1 MDIAEI
7 ALGTC
12 FSGTELA
19 GLEPFLS
26 RQPGVRAVSIDR
38 TRSVVHVEYDPAATG
53 LGRLEALLEGA
64 GYDCDCRGC
73 AGSCCQPGHPA
84 AGRVDELASHRHHP
98 THQAAHDHRGYDPD
112 PADGASAGHAAAHGP
127 HPTAADRARR
137 PAADAAEHDRH
148 AEQDEHAGHNGH
160 TGHDGHA
167 RHGAA
172 MVNAM
177 LRRFVIS
184 AILTIPIIIFSP
196 IGEAL
201 GLPAEPPF
209 GIPMSWFGLVLAT
222 PVVLWGGWPFIS
234 AAARS
239 LRRGEV
245 NMMTLIATGILVAY
259 LFSVVATVLGSQEV
273 FFEAA
278 AMLTTLSLIGHWLE
292 MRSRYATG
300 QAVEALLRLAPATA
314 LVRRD
319 GREVELPL
327 EQVAVGDEIVM
338 RPGAQVPVDGKVSE
352 GSSYVDESM
361 ITGEPVPVA
370 KRVGATVVGGTIN
383 TTGAFV
389 FTATAVGADTALS
402 RIVQM
407 VRNAQASKAPA
418 QRLADTAGKYLVYV
432 ALASGVLTFA
442 AWMVFGGHGLGFA
455 MTAAVSAI
463 VIACPDALALATPTA
478 ITVGV
483 GQGARGGV
491 LFKNA
496 TALEATAGVDTVV
509 FDKTGTL
516 TEGKPAVTDIV
527 AARGVPDDEVLQMAA
542 IADQPSQHPLAQAIV
557 DAARQRGLDI
567 KPPAGF
573 DSVPGHGVVSTVDG
587 QRVLI
592 GNLRLMQREGVDVD
606 GLTDRAGALASD
618 GKTAMYVAA
627 QGQPLGL
634 VAVADTI
641 RDSARSAVDSLHQ
654 AGART
659 AMLTGDQQRT
669 ADAVARRL
677 GIDTVVAEVLP
688 EDKVGRIVALQQ
700 AGAKVAMVG
709 DGVNDAPA
717 LAQAEVGVA
726 IGAGTDVAVETA
738 DVVLMRDNPADV
750 GYALKIA
757 RAVRTK
763 IKQNLFWAAIYNLL
777 AIPVAAGVLY
787 PSLGVLLRPEWSAL
801 LMSVSTIIVTLNA
814 LLLRRL
820 RPQHAVTGQQGSA

>member
-1 MDIAEI
+1 MDVAEI
-7 ALGTC
+7 ALRAC
-12 FSGTELA
+12 FCGTELA
-19 GLEPFLS
+19 GLESLLA
-26 RQPGVRAVSIDR
+26 RQPGVQAVSIDR
-38 TRSVVHVEYDPAATG
+38 TRSIVDVAYDRATTGSAQLTAA
-53 LGRLEALLEGA
+53 LETA
-64 GYDCDCRGC
+64 GYRCDCLDC
-73 AGSCCQPGHPA
+73 PASCCQPGHPA
-84 AGRVDELASHRHHP
+84 AGTADEVASHHRHPSHQVARS
-98 THQAAHDHRGYDPD
+98 THHEHLAPGGQAEHNEDAGPDH
-112 PADGASAGHAAAHGP
+112 SGHSG
-127 HPTAADRARR
+127 
-137 PAADAAEHDRH
+137 AAEHD
-148 AEQDEHAGHNGH
+148 EHAG
-160 TGHDGHA
+160 
-167 RHGAA
+167 HGAA

-177 LRRFVIS
+177 LRRFVVS
-184 AILTIPIIIFSP
+184 AILTIPIVIFSP

-201 GLPAEPPF
+201 GLPSEPPF

-222 PVVLWGGWPFIS
+222 PVVWWGGWPFIS
-234 AAARS
+234 SAARS
-239 LRRGEV
+239 LRHGDV

-259 LFSVVATVLGSQEV
+259 LFSVVATVLGSEDV

-300 QAVEALLRLAPATA
+300 RAVEALLELAPPTA
-314 LVRRD
+314 VVRRD
-319 GREVELPL
+319 GREIEVPL
-327 EQVAVGDEIVM
+327 DQVSVGDQIVV
-338 RPGAQVPVDGKVSE
+338 RPGAKVPVDGTVIE
-352 GSSYVDESM
+352 GSSYVEESM

-370 KRVGATVVGGTIN
+370 KEVGATVVGGTIN
-383 TTGAFV
+383 STGAFV
-389 FTATAVGADTALS
+389 FNATAVGADTALS

-418 QRLADTAGKYLVYV
+418 QRLADIAGKYLVYV
-432 ALASGVLTFA
+432 ALGSGALTFA
-442 AWMVFGGHGLGFA
+442 AWAIFGDHGIGFA

-527 AARGVPDDEVLQMAA
+527 AALGVTDDQVLKMAA
-542 IADQPSQHPLAQAIV
+542 TADQPSQHPLARAII
-557 DAARQRGLDI
+557 DAARQQGMDVE
-567 KPPAGF
+567 PPAEF

-587 QRVLI
+587 QQVLI
-592 GNLRLMQREGVDVD
+592 GNLRLMQREGIDVD
-606 GLTDRAGALASD
+606 GLRGSAAALAGD

-627 QGQPLGL
+627 QGKPLGL
-634 VAVADTI
+634 VAVADTV
-641 RDSARSAVDSLHQ
+641 RDSARQAVDGLHQ
-654 AGART
+654 ASVRT

-669 ADAVARRL
+669 ADAVARQL
-677 GIDTVVAEVLP
+677 GIDTVVADVLP
-688 EDKVGRIVALQQ
+688 ADKVGRIIDLQQ
-700 AGAKVAMVG
+700 AGDKVAMVG

-717 LAQAEVGVA
+717 LAQAEVGIA

-738 DVVLMRDNPADV
+738 DIVLMRDNPADV

-763 IKQNLFWAAIYNLL
+763 IKQNLFWAAIYNVL

-787 PSLGVLLRPEWSAL
+787 PGLGVLLRPEWSAL
-801 LMSVSTIIVTLNA
+801 LMSASTIIVTANA
-814 LLLRRL
+814 LTLRRL
-820 RPQHAVTGQQGSA
+820 QPDERRRAVAAP